1 VSNFPGGVAP
11 EADIVVI
18 IPKLGADSSDPK
30 PRLFKNPCRRARLV
44 RAAADDAGAPV
55 AVNVSL
61 GMNAGAHDGSS
72 LLELAFDPI
81 PPALLARAD
90 EVFE

>member
-1 VSNFPGGVAP
+1 MSTRSP
-11 EADIVVI
+11 
-18 IPKLGADSSDPK
+18 
-30 PRLFKNPCRRARLV
+30 RARC
-44 RAAADDAGAPV
+44 RGRCRGTGRDDAGAPV